1 MDTIDLGGTNGLL
14 IRGAQADGNWYFAW
28 DKNGDGTHNDLG
40 TYSTMKALNGQ
51 TINGVSMTLPQ
62 LGMTPFS
69 TGSMPGTAV
78 SGGGANPTYDG
89 LMAIWDAYNGSGTG
103 TGVPGVPTGWNNF
116 TYWSATPAPSG
127 YANVN
132 LGGGYVNDFKDSAS
146 YLSYAAY
153 QVL

>member
-1 MDTIDLGGTNGLL
+1 
-14 IRGAQADGNWYFAW
+14 
-28 DKNGDGTHNDLG
+28 
-40 TYSTMKALNGQ
+40 MKALNGQ

-103 TGVPGVPTGWNNF
+103 TGVPGEPTGWNNF
-116 TYWSATPAPSG
+116 TYWSATPSPSG

-132 LGGGYVNDFKDSAS
+132 LGGGYVNDYKDSAL